1 MRSRARTTR
10 RLVTAGAIA
19 AVAVVTASL
28 VPGASATSASSSGA
42 AADAHK
48 CLVMTGSGDAAF
60 THAFNPYTGPTLNG
74 NIMKGAIYEPL
85 LVATVAGGGHLYP
98 WLASSWKWSN
108 ANKTLTLQIVKNAKW
123 SDGQPLTPD
132 DVVYSLTAGKQDK
145 VMDIIGLT
153 REGTNIVSVK
163 RSGANGVAI
172 NLKTPDSQFIAAQ
185 LNLQFVVPKH
195 VWSKVKKVAT
205 FTNPKPVGSG
215 PFNQIGRLT
224 NQDIVFNKNPDY
236 WLSGAPKLPCL
247 EYQETASNDA
257 ALLAIQ
263 SGKVDWTHNFVPNV
277 ESAYEAK
284 DPAHYHAF
292 YSTTAYPISLTFDDT
307 QYPFSLVALR
317 QAMSLAI
324 NRSDVSKLGEYGYA
338 PPTDAIGLNG
348 IFPQWVTD
356 PNIKAQAQAMATYN
370 PDAARKLLTDNGFT
384 YSGSK
389 LIDPKGNP
397 VAFDIHV
404 ISGWSDW
411 VASLQIITKNLQAVG
426 IDANTKLEPTYDSWS
441 SAAFSTKTPTLLWQ
455 NASQGSPYGFFF
467 ANLSQNAMIAPG
479 EDGTSTGN
487 WEHFADASATGLLNQ
502 WKTSLNPDVQ
512 HKLATKLQAA
522 WLRTMP
528 VIPLFIGPRWSTYST
543 KYFHGFTSE
552 KNAYAD
558 PIFTQFPD
566 NVVSFTRIAPGG
578 KAGA

>member
-1 MRSRARTTR
+1 
-10 RLVTAGAIA
+10 
-19 AVAVVTASL
+19 
-28 VPGASATSASSSGA
+28 
-42 AADAHK
+42 
-48 CLVMTGSGDAAF
+48 
-60 THAFNPYTGPTLNG
+60 
-74 NIMKGAIYEPL
+74 
-85 LVATVAGGGHLYP
+85 
-98 WLASSWKWSN
+98 
-108 ANKTLTLQIVKNAKW
+108 
-123 SDGQPLTPD
+123 
-132 DVVYSLTAGKQDK
+132 
-145 VMDIIGLT
+145 
-153 REGTNIVSVK
+153 
-163 RSGANGVAI
+163 
-172 NLKTPDSQFIAAQ
+172 
-185 LNLQFVVPKH
+185 
-195 VWSKVKKVAT
+195 
-205 FTNPKPVGSG
+205 
-215 PFNQIGRLT
+215 
-224 NQDIVFNKNPDY
+224 
-236 WLSGAPKLPCL
+236 
-247 EYQETASNDA
+247 
-257 ALLAIQ
+257 
-263 SGKVDWTHNFVPNV
+263 
-277 ESAYEAK
+277 
-284 DPAHYHAF
+284 
-292 YSTTAYPISLTFDDT
+292 
-307 QYPFSLVALR
+307 
-317 QAMSLAI
+317 
-324 NRSDVSKLGEYGYA
+324 
-338 PPTDAIGLNG
+338 
-348 IFPQWVTD
+348 
-356 PNIKAQAQAMATYN
+356 
-370 PDAARKLLTDNGFT
+370 
-384 YSGSK
+384 
-389 LIDPKGNP
+389 
-397 VAFDIHV
+397 V